1 MVKQAKNVTS
11 SLPQKGALRASL
23 LRCALGGLLL
33 VFLAVANVLWGSLDI
48 PIADVWR
55 ILLGKEPAGHH
66 AWSFIIWQGRVP
78 QMLTALLTGASLG
91 TCGLL
96 LQTAL
101 RNPLAGPSILGIDSG
116 ANLGVAIVLLLL
128 GGTASIGSLQL
139 GGHLLVVVAAMMG
152 ALSIMALLMMLSRI
166 LRSQVMLLITGVV
179 ISYVTGSIIQL
190 LNYSATEQGVFSFVI
205 WGMGNF
211 ASVGIERLPV
221 FCLLSLVG
229 LVLALLLIKP
239 LDALLLGDRY
249 AENLGV
255 RIGYVRQMLLLV
267 TGLLTATTTAF
278 CGPISFIG
286 LAVPHLARLSIGTSS
301 HRILMPAT
309 MLIGANLALACNLLS
324 TLPRDGSIIP
334 ISVITPLIGAPVVLH
349 VILKNKNN

>member
-1 MVKQAKNVTS
+1 MKAKYKLKLLAVAMV
-11 SLPQKGALRASL
+11 L
-23 LRCALGGLLL
+23 LS
-33 VFLAVANVLWGSLDI
+33 VANVLWGSLDI
-48 PIADVWR
+48 PVSDVWR
-55 ILLGKEPAGHH
+55 ILCGGEVEGHP
-66 AWSFIIWQGRVP
+66 AWSIIVLQGRIP
-78 QMLTALLTGASLG
+78 QMLTALLTGTALG

-96 LQTAL
+96 LQTAF

-128 GGTASIGSLQL
+128 GGTASIGSLTL
-139 GGHLLVVVAAMMG
+139 GGHLLVVVAAMVG
-152 ALSIMALLMMLSRI
+152 ALAIMALLMILSRL
-166 LRSQVMLLITGVV
+166 LRSQVMLLITGVI

-190 LNYSATEQGVFSFVI
+190 LNYSATEQGVHSFVI

-221 FCLLSLVG
+221 FCTLSCLG
-229 LVLALLLIKP
+229 LFLALLLIKP
-239 LDALLLGDRY
+239 LDALLLGDHY
-249 AENLGV
+249 AENLGI
-255 RIGYVRQMLLLV
+255 RIGRVRQMLLLV

-286 LAVPHLARLSIGTSS
+286 LAVPHLARLTLGTSY
-301 HRILMPAT
+301 HRTLMPAT
-309 MLIGANLALACNLLS
+309 MLVGANLALACNLLS

-349 VILKNKNN
+349 VILKQKNN

>member
-1 MVKQAKNVTS
+1 MKDKYK
-11 SLPQKGALRASL
+11 LKL
-23 LRCALGGLLL
+23 LTVVLVLLS
-33 VFLAVANVLWGSLDI
+33 VANVLWGSLHI
-48 PIADVWR
+48 PIGDVWR
-55 ILLGKEPAGHH
+55 ILCGGEVEGHP
-66 AWSFIIWQGRVP
+66 AWSIIVLQGRVP
-78 QMLTALLTGASLG
+78 QMLTALFTGSALG

-96 LQTAL
+96 LQTAF

-128 GGTASIGSLQL
+128 GGTASIGSLAL
-139 GGHLLVVVAAMMG
+139 GGHLLVVVAAMVG
-152 ALSIMALLMMLSRI
+152 ALSIMALLMILSRM
-166 LRSQVMLLITGVV
+166 LRSQVMLLITGVI

-211 ASVGIERLPV
+211 SSVGIERLPV
-221 FCLLSLVG
+221 FCALSFVG
-229 LVLALLLIKP
+229 LLLALLLIKP

-249 AENLGV
+249 AENLGIK
-255 RIGYVRQMLLLV
+255 IGYVRQMLLLV

-286 LAVPHLARLSIGTSS
+286 LAVPHLARLALGTSY
-301 HRILMPAT
+301 HRVLMPAT

-349 VILKNKNN
+349 VILKQRN

>member
-1 MVKQAKNVTS
+1 MKDKYK
-11 SLPQKGALRASL
+11 LKL
-23 LRCALGGLLL
+23 
-33 VFLAVANVLWGSLDI
+33 LAVLMVLLSIANVLWGSLNI
-48 PIADVWR
+48 PIKDVWQ
-55 ILLGKEPAGHH
+55 ILCGNEIEGHP
-66 AWSFIIWQGRVP
+66 AWSIIVMQGRVP
-78 QMLTALLTGASLG
+78 QMLTALLTGTALG

-96 LQTAL
+96 LQTAF

-128 GGTASIGSLQL
+128 GGTASIGSLTI
-139 GGHLLVVVAAMMG
+139 GGHLLVVIAAMVG
-152 ALSIMALLMMLSRI
+152 ALTIMALLMLLSRL
-166 LRSQVMLLITGVV
+166 LRSQVMLLITGVI
-179 ISYVTGSIIQL
+179 ISYVTGSVIQL
-190 LNYSATEQGVFSFVI
+190 LNYSATEQGVHSFVI

-211 ASVGIERLPV
+211 ASVGIERLPI
-221 FCLLSLVG
+221 FCTLSCIGLL
-229 LVLALLLIKP
+229 LALLLIKP

-249 AENLGV
+249 AENLGIS
-255 RIGYVRQMLLLV
+255 IGRVRQMLLLV

-286 LAVPHLARLSIGTSS
+286 LAVPHLARLTLGTSY
-301 HRILMPAT
+301 HRMLMPAT

-349 VILKNKNN
+349 VILKNKAS

>member
-1 MVKQAKNVTS
+1 MV
-11 SLPQKGALRASL
+11 L
-23 LRCALGGLLL
+23 LS
-33 VFLAVANVLWGSLDI
+33 VANVLWGSLDI
-48 PIADVWR
+48 PVRDVWS
-55 ILLGKEPAGHH
+55 ILCGEEVEGHP
-66 AWSFIIWQGRVP
+66 AWSIIVLQGRVP
-78 QMLTALLTGASLG
+78 QMLTALLTGTALG

-96 LQTAL
+96 LQTAF

-128 GGTASIGSLQL
+128 GGTASIGSLSL
-139 GGHLLVVVAAMMG
+139 SGHLLVVVAAMVG
-152 ALSIMALLMMLSRI
+152 ALSIMALLMVLSRL
-166 LRSQVMLLITGVV
+166 LRSQVMLLITGVI

-221 FCLLSLVG
+221 FCTLSCLG
-229 LVLALLLIKP
+229 LFLALLLIKP

-249 AENLGV
+249 AENLGIK
-255 RIGYVRQMLLLV
+255 IGRVRQMLLLV

-286 LAVPHLARLSIGTSS
+286 LAVPHLARLSLGTSY
-301 HRILMPAT
+301 HRVLMPAT
-309 MLIGANLALACNLLS
+309 MLIGANLALICNLLS

-334 ISVITPLIGAPVVLH
+334 ISVITPLIGAPVILH
-349 VILKNKNN
+349 VILRVKN

>member
-1 MVKQAKNVTS
+1 MKPKYRLKLLALAMV
-11 SLPQKGALRASL
+11 L
-23 LRCALGGLLL
+23 LS
-33 VFLAVANVLWGSLDI
+33 VANVLWGSLDI
-48 PIADVWR
+48 PVRDVWS
-55 ILLGKEPAGHH
+55 ILCGEEVEGHP
-66 AWSFIIWQGRVP
+66 AWSIIVLQGRVP
-78 QMLTALLTGASLG
+78 QMLTALLTGTALG

-96 LQTAL
+96 LQTAF

-128 GGTASIGSLQL
+128 GGTASIGSLSL
-139 GGHLLVVVAAMMG
+139 SGHLLVVVAAMVG
-152 ALSIMALLMMLSRI
+152 ALSIMALLMVLSRL
-166 LRSQVMLLITGVV
+166 LRSQVMLLITGVI

-221 FCLLSLVG
+221 FCTLSCLG
-229 LVLALLLIKP
+229 LFLALLLIKP

-249 AENLGV
+249 AENLGI
-255 RIGYVRQMLLLV
+255 RIGRVRQMLLLI

-286 LAVPHLARLSIGTSS
+286 LAVPHLARLSLGTSY
-301 HRILMPAT
+301 HRVLMPAT
-309 MLIGANLALACNLLS
+309 MLIGANLALICNLLS

-334 ISVITPLIGAPVVLH
+334 ISVITPLIGAPVILH
-349 VILKNKNN
+349 VILRVKN

>member
-1 MVKQAKNVTS
+1 MKLK
-11 SLPQKGALRASL
+11 
-23 LRCALGGLLL
+23 LL
-33 VFLAVANVLWGSLDI
+33 VLILAVLVIANILWGSLDI
-48 PIADVWR
+48 PIEDVWHILCGDEVEGHPAWR
-55 ILLGKEPAGHH
+55 IIVL
-66 AWSFIIWQGRVP
+66 QGRVP
-78 QMLTALLTGASLG
+78 QMLTALLTGTALG

-96 LQTAL
+96 LQTAF

-128 GGTASIGSLQL
+128 GGTTSIGNLTI
-139 GGHLLVVVAAMMG
+139 GGHLLVIIAAMAG
-152 ALSIMALLMMLSRI
+152 ALAVMTLLMILSRL
-166 LRSQVMLLITGVV
+166 LRSQVMLLITGVI

-211 ASVGIERLPV
+211 VSVGPERLPI
-221 FCLLSLVG
+221 FCILSCTGLL
-229 LVLALLLIKP
+229 LAFLLIKP
-239 LDALLLGDRY
+239 LDAMLLGNNY
-249 AENLGV
+249 AENLGIK
-255 RIGYVRQMLLLV
+255 IGRVRQMLLLV

-286 LAVPHLARLSIGTSS
+286 LVVPHLARLILGTAW
-301 HRILMPAT
+301 HRTLMPAT

-334 ISVITPLIGAPVVLH
+334 ISVITPLIGAPVILH
-349 VILKNKNN
+349 VIIRQAHEQ

>member
-1 MVKQAKNVTS
+1 MKD
-11 SLPQKGALRASL
+11 RA
-23 LRCALGGLLL
+23 LL
-33 VFLAVANVLWGSLDI
+33 VLLAIALVLLAIANVLWGSLNI
-48 PIADVWR
+48 PVDDVWQ
-55 ILLGKEPAGHH
+55 ILCGGEVEEHP
-66 AWSFIIWQGRVP
+66 AWSIIILQGRVP
-78 QMLTALLTGASLG
+78 QMLTALLTGTALG

-96 LQTAL
+96 LQTAF

-128 GGTASIGSLQL
+128 GGTASIGNLAL
-139 GGHLLVVVAAMMG
+139 GGHLLVVIAAMLG
-152 ALSIMALLMMLSRI
+152 ALAIMALLMILSRL
-166 LRSQVMLLITGVV
+166 LRSQVMLLITGVI

-211 ASVGIERLPV
+211 ASVGIERLPI
-221 FCLLSLVG
+221 FCALACIGLL
-229 LVLALLLIKP
+229 LALLLVKP

-249 AENLGV
+249 AENLGIK
-255 RIGYVRQMLLLV
+255 IGRMRQMLLFV

-286 LAVPHLARLSIGTSS
+286 LAVPHLARLTLGTAW
-301 HRILMPAT
+301 HRTLLPAT
-309 MLIGANLALACNLLS
+309 MLIGANLTLVCNLLS

-334 ISVITPLIGAPVVLH
+334 ISVITPLIGAPVILH
-349 VILKNKNN
+349 VILRQVRS

>member
-1 MVKQAKNVTS
+1 MKTK
-11 SLPQKGALRASL
+11 LYLLALSMAL
-23 LRCALGGLLL
+23 LS
-33 VFLAVANVLWGSLDI
+33 VANVLWGSLDI
-48 PIADVWR
+48 PLRDVWQ
-55 ILLGKEPAGHH
+55 ILCGGEVEGHP
-66 AWSFIIWQGRVP
+66 AWSIIILEGRVP
-78 QMLTALLTGASLG
+78 QMLTALLTGTALG

-96 LQTAL
+96 LQTAF

-128 GGTASIGSLQL
+128 GGTASIGSLTVS
-139 GGHLLVVVAAMMG
+139 GHLLVVIAAMAG
-152 ALSIMALLMMLSRI
+152 ALGIMALLMLLSRL
-166 LRSQVMLLITGVV
+166 LRSQVMLLITGVI

-211 ASVGIERLPV
+211 SSVGIERLPV
-221 FCLLSLVG
+221 FCALSVVG
-229 LVLALLLIKP
+229 LLLALLLVKP

-249 AENLGV
+249 AENLGIK
-255 RIGYVRQMLLLV
+255 IGHVRQMLLLV

-286 LAVPHLARLSIGTSS
+286 LAVPHLARLALGTSY
-301 HRILMPAT
+301 HRTLMPAT
-309 MLIGANLALACNLLS
+309 MLIGANLALMCNLLS
-324 TLPRDGSIIP
+324 ALPRDGSLIP

-349 VILKNKNN
+349 VILKSNKN

>member
-1 MVKQAKNVTS
+1 MKDKYK
-11 SLPQKGALRASL
+11 LKL
-23 LRCALGGLLL
+23 
-33 VFLAVANVLWGSLDI
+33 LAVLMVLLSIANVLWGSLDI
-48 PIADVWR
+48 PVGDVWK
-55 ILLGKEPAGHH
+55 ILCGNEVEGHP
-66 AWSFIIWQGRVP
+66 AWSIIVLQGRVP
-78 QMLTALLTGASLG
+78 QTVTAMLTGTALG

-96 LQTAL
+96 LQTAF

-128 GGTASIGSLQL
+128 GGTASIGNLAL
-139 GGHLLVVVAAMMG
+139 GGHLLVVVAAMVG
-152 ALSIMALLMMLSRI
+152 ALAIMALLMILSKL
-166 LRSQVMLLITGVV
+166 LRSQVMLLITGVI

-190 LNYSATEQGVFSFVI
+190 LNYSATEQGVHSFVI

-221 FCLLSLVG
+221 FCALSFLGLL
-229 LVLALLLIKP
+229 LATLLIKP

-255 RIGYVRQMLLLV
+255 RIGRIRQMLLLV

-286 LAVPHLARLSIGTSS
+286 LAVPHLARLALGTSY
-301 HRILMPAT
+301 HRTLMPAT

-349 VILKNKNN
+349 VILKQKNN

>member
-1 MVKQAKNVTS
+1 MKDKYK
-11 SLPQKGALRASL
+11 LKL
-23 LRCALGGLLL
+23 
-33 VFLAVANVLWGSLDI
+33 LAVLMVLLSIANVLWGSLDI
-48 PIADVWR
+48 PIKDVWQ
-55 ILLGKEPAGHH
+55 ILCGNEIEGHP
-66 AWSFIIWQGRVP
+66 AWSIIVLQGRVP
-78 QMLTALLTGASLG
+78 QMLTALLTGTALG

-96 LQTAL
+96 LQTAF

-128 GGTASIGSLQL
+128 GGTASIGSLTI
-139 GGHLLVVVAAMMG
+139 GGHLLVVVAAMVG
-152 ALSIMALLMMLSRI
+152 ALTIMALLMLLSRL
-166 LRSQVMLLITGVV
+166 LRSQVMLLITGV
-179 ISYVTGSIIQL
+179 IIRYVTGSVIQL
-190 LNYSATEQGVFSFVI
+190 LNYSATEQGVHSFVI

-211 ASVGIERLPV
+211 ASVGIERLPI
-221 FCLLSLVG
+221 FCTLSCIGLL
-229 LVLALLLIKP
+229 LALLLIKP

-249 AENLGV
+249 AENLGI
-255 RIGYVRQMLLLV
+255 RIGRVRQMLLLV

-286 LAVPHLARLSIGTSS
+286 LAVPHLARLTLGTSY
-301 HRILMPAT
+301 HRMLMPAT

-349 VILKNKNN
+349 VILKNKAS

>member
-1 MVKQAKNVTS
+1 MKDKYK
-11 SLPQKGALRASL
+11 LKL
-23 LRCALGGLLL
+23 
-33 VFLAVANVLWGSLDI
+33 LAVLMVLLSIANVLWGSLDI
-48 PIADVWR
+48 PIKDVWQ
-55 ILLGKEPAGHH
+55 ILCGNEIEGHP
-66 AWSFIIWQGRVP
+66 AWSIIVMQGRVP
-78 QMLTALLTGASLG
+78 QMLTALLTGTALG

-96 LQTAL
+96 LQTAF

-128 GGTASIGSLQL
+128 GGTASIGSLTI
-139 GGHLLVVVAAMMG
+139 GGHLLVVVAAMVG
-152 ALSIMALLMMLSRI
+152 ALTIMALLMLLSRL
-166 LRSQVMLLITGVV
+166 LRSQVMLLITGVI
-179 ISYVTGSIIQL
+179 ISYVTGSVIQL
-190 LNYSATEQGVFSFVI
+190 LNYSATEQGVHSFVI

-211 ASVGIERLPV
+211 ASVGIERLPI
-221 FCLLSLVG
+221 FCTLSCIGLL
-229 LVLALLLIKP
+229 LALLLIKP

-249 AENLGV
+249 AENLGI
-255 RIGYVRQMLLLV
+255 RIGRVRQMLLLV

-286 LAVPHLARLSIGTSS
+286 LAVPHLARLTLGTSY
-301 HRILMPAT
+301 HRMLMPAT

-349 VILKNKNN
+349 VILKNKAS

>member
-1 MVKQAKNVTS
+1 VKR
-11 SLPQKGALRASL
+11 SLIL
-23 LRCALGGLLL
+23 LIIALLL
-33 VFLAVANVLWGSLDI
+33 LAIANVLWGSLSI
-48 PIADVWR
+48 PVGDVWQ
-55 ILLGKEPAGHH
+55 ILCGSEVEGHP
-66 AWSFIIWQGRVP
+66 AWSVIVRQGRVP
-78 QMLTALLTGASLG
+78 QMLTALLTGSALG

-96 LQTAL
+96 LQTAF

-116 ANLGVAIVLLLL
+116 ANLGVAIVLLML
-128 GGTASIGSLQL
+128 GGTVSIGSMTL
-139 GGHLLVVVAAMMG
+139 GGHLLVVVAAMAG
-152 ALSIMALLMMLSRI
+152 ALGIMALLMVLSRL
-166 LRSQVMLLITGVV
+166 LRSQVMLLITGVI

-190 LNYSATEQGVFSFVI
+190 LNYSATEQGVHNFVI

-221 FCLLSLVG
+221 FCSLSVAGLL
-229 LVLALLLIKP
+229 LALLLVKP

-249 AENLGV
+249 AENLGI

-286 LAVPHLARLSIGTSS
+286 LAVPHLARLALGTSS
-301 HRILMPAT
+301 HRTLMPAT
-309 MLIGANLALACNLLS
+309 MLIGANLALMCNLLS
-324 TLPRDGSIIP
+324 ALPRDGSLIP

-349 VILKNKNN
+349 VILKQRTS

>member
-1 MVKQAKNVTS
+1 MKDKYK
-11 SLPQKGALRASL
+11 LKL
-23 LRCALGGLLL
+23 
-33 VFLAVANVLWGSLDI
+33 LAVLMVLLSTANVLWGSLDI
-48 PIADVWR
+48 PIKDVWQ
-55 ILLGKEPAGHH
+55 ILCGNEIEGHP
-66 AWSFIIWQGRVP
+66 AWSIIVLQGRVP
-78 QMLTALLTGASLG
+78 QMLTALLTGTALG

-96 LQTAL
+96 LQTAF

-128 GGTASIGSLQL
+128 GGTASIGSLTI
-139 GGHLLVVVAAMMG
+139 GGHLLVVVAAMVG
-152 ALSIMALLMMLSRI
+152 ALTIMALLMLLSRL
-166 LRSQVMLLITGVV
+166 LRSQVMLLITGVI
-179 ISYVTGSIIQL
+179 ISYVTGSVIQL
-190 LNYSATEQGVFSFVI
+190 LNYSATEQGVHSFVI

-211 ASVGIERLPV
+211 ASVGIERLPI
-221 FCLLSLVG
+221 FCTLSCIGLL
-229 LVLALLLIKP
+229 LALLLIKP

-249 AENLGV
+249 AENLGI
-255 RIGYVRQMLLLV
+255 RIGRVRQMLLLV

-286 LAVPHLARLSIGTSS
+286 LAVPHLARLTLGTSY
-301 HRILMPAT
+301 HRMLMPAT

-349 VILKNKNN
+349 VILKNKAS

>member
-1 MVKQAKNVTS
+1 MKDKYKLKLLAILMV
-11 SLPQKGALRASL
+11 L
-23 LRCALGGLLL
+23 LSI
-33 VFLAVANVLWGSLDI
+33 ANVLWGSLDI
-48 PIADVWR
+48 PIKDVWQ
-55 ILLGKEPAGHH
+55 ILCGNEIEGHP
-66 AWSFIIWQGRVP
+66 AWSIIVLQGRVP
-78 QMLTALLTGASLG
+78 QMLTALLTGTALG

-96 LQTAL
+96 LQTAF

-128 GGTASIGSLQL
+128 GGTASIGSLTI
-139 GGHLLVVVAAMMG
+139 GGHLLVVVAAMVG
-152 ALSIMALLMMLSRI
+152 ALTIMALLMLLSRL
-166 LRSQVMLLITGVV
+166 LRSQVMLLITGVI
-179 ISYVTGSIIQL
+179 ISYVTGSVIQL
-190 LNYSATEQGVFSFVI
+190 LNYSATEQGVHSFVI

-211 ASVGIERLPV
+211 ASVGIERLPI
-221 FCLLSLVG
+221 FCTLSCIGLL
-229 LVLALLLIKP
+229 LALLLIKP

-249 AENLGV
+249 AENLGI
-255 RIGYVRQMLLLV
+255 RIGRVRQMLLLV

-286 LAVPHLARLSIGTSS
+286 LAVPHLARLTLGTSY
-301 HRILMPAT
+301 HRMLMPAT

-349 VILKNKNN
+349 VILKNKAS